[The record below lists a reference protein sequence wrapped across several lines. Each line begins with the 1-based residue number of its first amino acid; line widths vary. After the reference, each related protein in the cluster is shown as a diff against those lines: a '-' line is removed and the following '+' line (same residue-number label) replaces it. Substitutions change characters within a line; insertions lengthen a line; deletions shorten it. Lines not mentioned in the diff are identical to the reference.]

1 MTSNSSPRSHTA
13 QATQFSPPVISRA
26 LAIRIFL
33 SFAFGYFISYA
44 LRSVNAAIAP
54 LLAAD
59 LNLSAGELG
68 WLSSA
73 FFLSFTAMQIP
84 LGICLDRY
92 GARRTESCLLLI
104 AAGGALVISIGHSLW
119 MVSLGR
125 MLIGVGV
132 AACLMAPY
140 AYFRRSF
147 AASRQPQLAM
157 WMLIAGTSGALLATQ
172 PALLL
177 AQWLGWRQFFV
188 LAALLLAIAA
198 ALVFVWTGD
207 HDRQTT
213 TQIANNPPVSF
224 LSLLTHPLMLR
235 VIPTTIF
242 FSGGFAALQ
251 SLWAGPWLTQVLH
264 MTAVQ
269 AGEHLLYFNAALIVS
284 YVAMSVLSPKLEQ
297 RGISLARQSLI
308 AFIWFP
314 VCLGTMLFWQTT
326 DSWVM
331 WIVLAPGVPAVIL
344 MQTQTALAFPRHMAG
359 RVLTTFNLVMFG
371 GAFGIQWGIGLLAD
385 WFGTWSFTPQ
395 AALTMAFACLVI
407 LQMVSLAWFLLQR
420 DAGATTNAATPQQ
433 SST

>member
-1 MTSNSSPRSHTA
+1 
-13 QATQFSPPVISRA
+13 VISRA

>member
-1 MTSNSSPRSHTA
+1 MPIIFSQNKV
-13 QATQFSPPVISRA
+13 TQKPSPVISRA

-33 SFAFGYFISYA
+33 SFAVGYFISYA
-44 LRSVNAAIAP
+44 LRSVNAALAP

-59 LNLSAGELG
+59 LSLSAGDLG

-92 GARRTESCLLLI
+92 GARRTESFLLI
-104 AAGGALVISIGHSLW
+104 IAAVGALVIAMGHSLW

-125 MLIGVGV
+125 MLIGMGV
-132 AACLMAPY
+132 SACLMAPY

-147 AASRQPQLAM
+147 AAQRQAQLAM

-172 PALLL
+172 PALAL

-188 LAALLLAIAA
+188 CAAVLLACAA
-198 ALVFVWTGD
+198 SAVFLWTGD
-207 HDRQTT
+207 HDRQSA
-213 TQIANNPPVSF
+213 TQIASNPSVGF

-251 SLWAGPWLTQVLH
+251 SLWAGPWLTQVLQ
-264 MTAVQ
+264 MTAAQ
-269 AGEHLLYFNAALIVS
+269 AGEHLFYFNAALLVS
-284 YVAMSVLSPKLEQ
+284 YVTMSVVSSRLEK

-314 VCLGTMLFWQTT
+314 ICLGTMLFWQTT
-326 DSWVM
+326 SAWVM
-331 WIVLAPGVPAVIL
+331 WLVLAPGVPAVIL

-371 GAFGIQWGIGLLAD
+371 GAFTIQWGIGLLAD
-385 WFGTWSFTPQ
+385 LFSALQYSPRN
-395 AALTMAFACLVI
+395 ALTMAFACLVI
-407 LQMVSLAWFLLQR
+407 LQLCSLTWFLFR
-420 DAGATTNAATPQQ
+420 RNAEATTATTPQ
-433 SST
+433 SLT